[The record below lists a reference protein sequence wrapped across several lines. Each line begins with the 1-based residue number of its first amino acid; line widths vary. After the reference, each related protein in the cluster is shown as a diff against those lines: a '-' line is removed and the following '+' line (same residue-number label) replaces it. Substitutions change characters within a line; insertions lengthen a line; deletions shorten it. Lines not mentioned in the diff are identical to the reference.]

1 MVDTRFVAAHLRFV
15 ALTLPLAVLAASCG
29 APQFMREPGAPK
41 YKALHYT
48 HPVMVAPR
56 LDMLPE
62 PRQIVGLM
70 ATLTRGGAGD
80 RAKVAG
86 KFRSEARKYGCD
98 AVAEV
103 SFETLEKKGTRPV
116 RVLGKDGRP
125 ETVQEAF
132 VVRDYRWTG
141 KCVRTADVGL
151 DPGAAPT
158 ARVATDDAAVKE
170 LLASATNEPVD
181 PVPAPPAGGAGPKEA
196 TVAATHPIVADFAQ
210 RLDRYA
216 DTYLRNWREKLRAPG
231 LDAMDVLEAWNEL
244 AFQVSGP
251 GGFWRRTVPQNWW
264 GCAGSVPAETC
275 KNMEAATRD
284 LARWDRMQAAIGAIE
299 PQQALSFLRKQKP
312 KLAEYLDAVVPDEA
326 NQSSMEHTGF
336 FKAHFQASP

>member
-1 MVDTRFVAAHLRFV
+1 MAEPRHVAARRRLV
-15 ALTLPLAVLAASCG
+15 ACALPLCSLAVACST
-29 APQFMREPGAPK
+29 PQFVREPGAPK

-62 PRQIVGLM
+62 PRQLVGVM
-70 ATLTRGGAGD
+70 ETLTKGGPGD
-80 RAKVAG
+80 RSKVAG

-103 SFETLEKKGTRPV
+103 AFDVIEKKGTRPV
-116 RVLGKDGRP
+116 RTLGKDGRP
-125 ETVQEAF
+125 ETVQEPF
-132 VVRDYRWTG
+132 VVRDYHWTG

-151 DPGAAPT
+151 DPGAAPV
-158 ARVATDDAAVKE
+158 ARVASDDAAVKE

-181 PVPAPPAGGAGPKEA
+181 PVPAPPPGGAGQKEA
-196 TVAATHPIVADFAQ
+196 TVAPTHPIVADFAQ

-216 DTYLRNWREKLRAPG
+216 DNYLRNWKEKLRAPG

-264 GCAGSVPAETC
+264 GCAGDAPADTC
-275 KNMEAATRD
+275 KKLEVATRD
-284 LARWDRMQAAIGAIE
+284 LGRWDRMQAAIGAIE
-299 PQQALSFLRKQKP
+299 PQQALGFLRKQKP
-312 KLAEYLDAVVPDEA
+312 KLVEYLDAVVPDEA
-326 NQSSMEHTGF
+326 NQSSMEKTQF
-336 FKAHFQASP
+336 FQAHFQ